1 MTKKKKEKLTWK
13 EKRRQAALKHQ
24 RALEAERLR
33 RERAPKENKGWS
45 KGKIFAVVFM
55 FLLIIGIYSTWQYTQ
70 SSSSNTQPPSN
81 NNELPSNGE
90 LPSLYTLEDA
100 GFSEFRGKVVVVD
113 CFATFCEPCKMEIP
127 YLAEIDDKY
136 GSEVVVVSVGSM
148 SDSAEKLRQFKHD
161 YDMTWRVAR
170 DTVGAFDRYDVEYIP
185 TLVILDQNGN
195 VHFRESRVVNATVL
209 SSEIDILLGS

>member
-1 MTKKKKEKLTWK
+1 MTKKKKKGKLTWK

-45 KGKIFAVVFM
+45 KGKIFAVTFM
-55 FLLIIGIYSTWQYTQ
+55 LLLIVGIYGTWQYTQ
-70 SSSSNTQPPSN
+70 SSSN
-81 NNELPSNGE
+81 NGELPSNGE
-90 LPSLYTLEDA
+90 LPLLYNLKDA
-100 GFSEFRGKVVVVD
+100 EFSEFRGKVVVVD

-136 GSEVVVVSVGSM
+136 GGEVVVVSVGSI
-148 SDSAEKLRQFKHD
+148 SDSAEELRQFKHD

-170 DTVGAFDRYDVEYIP
+170 DTVGTFDKYSVEYIP
-185 TLVILDQNGN
+185 TLVILDQNGDIR
-195 VHFRESRVVNATVL
+195 FRQSGVVDAKTL
-209 SSEIDILLGS
+209 SSEIDALLGS

>member
-33 RERAPKENKGWS
+33 REKAPKENKGWS
-45 KGKIFAVVFM
+45 KGKIFAATFM
-55 FLLIIGIYSTWQYTQ
+55 FLLIVGIYGTWQYTQ
-70 SSSSNTQPPSN
+70 SSSSNTHP
-81 NNELPSNGE
+81 PSNGE
-90 LPSLYTLEDA
+90 LPSLYTLNDTE
-100 GFSEFRGKVVVVD
+100 FSEFRGKVVVVD

-136 GSEVVVVSVGSM
+136 SSEVVVVSVGSI
-148 SDSAEKLRQFKHD
+148 SDSAEELRQFKHD

-170 DTVGAFDRYDVEYIP
+170 DTIGTFDKYSVEYIP

-195 VHFRESRVVNATVL
+195 VHFRESGVVDAKTL
-209 SSEIDILLGS
+209 SSEIDALLES